1 MAPSTL
7 PLSPISPPNR
17 TSSRSLAPAKNP
29 LDASAL
35 LDTLDQNRSATT
47 DQQNGESTVMKSS
60 RPFDP
65 IDFLN
70 QHYET
75 EQSLSQQLP
84 SLRDAVGTRMQL
96 LNDRISD
103 ALQKQNDTAEGTR
116 RHVQEAQASVIELQ
130 RRILQVKEK
139 ASQSEKAVLEIT
151 ADMKRLD
158 CAKQHLQRTI
168 TTLKQLHM
176 LVHAVEQ
183 LRLTT
188 RSNSS
193 NKNANQFPDY
203 KTASHLVEAI
213 TQLFQHFTAYTTK
226 VQQMRVLSSKVHEYQ
241 ETLRTS
247 LVLNFRIV
255 TFGYNKAMRLEG
267 KVISEDEDD
276 DEANMP
282 GRQSMSVEVML
293 GGVMYIDALGYD
305 CRIKFIH
312 DFCQDLLGDYLQE
325 FTPPDRNSTKQAPQ
339 HRVSSFKV
347 VVEPKVEAENA
358 YAGLAFMEK
367 RFTWFLNGPLQSINN
382 KFTSVFPPNWNLQAS
397 LSSIFLQ
404 LVCLFLGFVFLI
416 ILLLSSNFVSDECI
430 DSRSYFSTLRWSA
443 S

>member
-1 MAPSTL
+1 MQQQLHPYTGYTYTTMAPSTL
-7 PLSPISPPNR
+7 PLSPPNL
-17 TSSRSLAPAKNP
+17 TSSRSLALTNQP
-29 LDASAL
+29 LDPSVL
-35 LDTLDQNRSATT
+35 LDTLDQNRVTAATNN
-47 DQQNGESTVMKSS
+47 NGTIATSN
-60 RPFDP
+60 PFDP

-70 QHYET
+70 QHFET
-75 EQSLSQQLP
+75 EQSLSQHLP
-84 SLRDAVGTRMQL
+84 SLRDAVGERMQI

-103 ALQKQNDTAEGTR
+103 ALQKQNDTADSTR
-116 RHVQEAQASVIELQ
+116 RHVQETQASVIELQ

-183 LRLTT
+183 LRQTT
-188 RSNSS
+188 LYN
-193 NKNANQFPDY
+193 NKNNTNQFPDY

-213 TQLFQHFTAYTTK
+213 SQLFQHFTAYTTK
-226 VQQMRVLSSKVHEYQ
+226 VQQMRVLASKVHDYQ
-241 ETLRTS
+241 EILRTS
-247 LVLNFRIV
+247 LVVNFRIV
-255 TFGYNKAMRLEG
+255 TFGYQKAMRLEG

-276 DEANMP
+276 DDANIP
-282 GRQSMSVEVML
+282 GRQGMSVEVMH
-293 GGVMYIDALGYD
+293 GGVMYMDALGYD
-305 CRIKFIH
+305 SRIKFIH
-312 DFCQDLLGDYLQE
+312 DFCQDLLGEYLHE
-325 FTPPDRNSTKQAPQ
+325 FTPPDRNSAKQVPQ

-358 YAGLAFMEK
+358 FAGLAFMEK

-382 KFTSVFPPNWNLQAS
+382 KFPSVFPPNWNLQAS

-404 LVCLFLGFVFLI
+404 LV
-416 ILLLSSNFVSDECI
+416 
-430 DSRSYFSTLRWSA
+430 R
-443 S
+443 

>member
-7 PLSPISPPNR
+7 PLSPMSPLNQS
-17 TSSRSLAPAKNP
+17 SSRSLATSIAP
-29 LDASAL
+29 LDPLAL
-35 LDTLDQNRSATT
+35 LDTLDQNRTT
-47 DQQNGESTVMKSS
+47 KSGEGTTSTTTPST
-60 RPFDP
+60 PFDP

-70 QHYET
+70 QHFAT
-75 EQSLSQQLP
+75 ERSLSRELP
-84 SLRDAVGTRMQL
+84 LLRDAVGTRMQL

-103 ALQKQNDTAEGTR
+103 ALQKQNDTADSTR
-116 RHVQEAQASVIELQ
+116 RHVQDAQASVIELQ

-183 LRLTT
+183 LRLATLY
-188 RSNSS
+188 NSS
-193 NKNANQFPDY
+193 SSSSSSGGGSIHKNADPFPDY

-213 TQLFQHFTAYTTK
+213 TQLFQHFTAYTSK
-226 VQQMRVLSSKVHEYQ
+226 VPQMRVLSTKVHEYQ

-247 LVLNFRIV
+247 LIVNFRIV
-255 TFGYNKAMRLEG
+255 AFGYNKAMRLEG
-267 KVISEDEDD
+267 KAISEDEDD
-276 DEANMP
+276 DDMASHNIP
-282 GRQSMSVEVML
+282 GRRPMSVEVMR

-305 CRIKFIH
+305 CRIKFLH
-312 DFCQDLLGDYLQE
+312 DFCQDLLGDYLHE
-325 FTPPDRNSTKQAPQ
+325 FTPPDRSQNAKQAPQ

-347 VVEPKVEAENA
+347 VVEPKVEADRA
-358 YAGLAFMEK
+358 FAGLAHMEK
-367 RFTWFLNGPLQSINN
+367 RFNWFLNGPLQSISN
-382 KFTSVFPPNWNLQAS
+382 KFPSVFPPNWNLQAS

-404 LVCLFLGFVFLI
+404 LVSHIARFYPYI
-416 ILLLSSNFVSDECI
+416 E
-430 DSRSYFSTLRWSA
+430 STLLH
-443 S
+443 

>member
-1 MAPSTL
+1 M
-7 PLSPISPPNR
+7 
-17 TSSRSLAPAKNP
+17 
-29 LDASAL
+29 
-35 LDTLDQNRSATT
+35 LDTLDQNRVTAATNN
-47 DQQNGESTVMKSS
+47 NGTIATSN
-60 RPFDP
+60 PFDP

-70 QHYET
+70 QHFET
-75 EQSLSQQLP
+75 EQSLSQHLP
-84 SLRDAVGTRMQL
+84 SLRDAVGERMQI

-103 ALQKQNDTAEGTR
+103 ALQKQNDTADSTR
-116 RHVQEAQASVIELQ
+116 RHVQETQASVIELQ

-183 LRLTT
+183 LRQTT
-188 RSNSS
+188 LYN
-193 NKNANQFPDY
+193 NKNNTNQFPDY

-226 VQQMRVLSSKVHEYQ
+226 VQQMRVLASKVHDYQ
-241 ETLRTS
+241 EKLRTS
-247 LVLNFRIV
+247 LVVNFRIV
-255 TFGYNKAMRLEG
+255 TFGYQKAMRLEG

-276 DEANMP
+276 DDANIP
-282 GRQSMSVEVML
+282 GRQGMSVEVMH
-293 GGVMYIDALGYD
+293 GGVMYMDALGYD
-305 CRIKFIH
+305 SRIKFIH
-312 DFCQDLLGDYLQE
+312 DFCQDLLGEYLHE
-325 FTPPDRNSTKQAPQ
+325 FTPPDRNSAKQVPQ

-358 YAGLAFMEK
+358 FAGLAFMEK

-382 KFTSVFPPNWNLQAS
+382 KFPSVFPPNWNLQAS

-404 LVCLFLGFVFLI
+404 LV
-416 ILLLSSNFVSDECI
+416 
-430 DSRSYFSTLRWSA
+430 R
-443 S
+443 

>member
-7 PLSPISPPNR
+7 PSSPLSPPNR
-17 TSSRSLAPAKNP
+17 TSSRSLAPTTSNSIP
-29 LDASAL
+29 LLLDPSAL
-35 LDTLDQNRSATT
+35 LDTLDQNRIIATT
-47 DQQNGESTVMKSS
+47 TDGVASSQSS
-60 RPFDP
+60 RQFDP

-70 QHYET
+70 QHFAT

-103 ALQKQNDTAEGTR
+103 ALQKQNDTADSTR
-116 RHVQEAQASVIELQ
+116 RHVQEAQASVVELQ

-183 LRLTT
+183 LRMTT
-188 RSNSS
+188 RYNSN
-193 NKNANQFPDY
+193 NNNNNGNAFPDY

-213 TQLFQHFTAYTTK
+213 TQLFQHFTAYTSK
-226 VQQMRVLSSKVHEYQ
+226 VQQMRVLASKVHEYQ

-247 LVLNFRIV
+247 LTVNFRIV

-267 KVISEDEDD
+267 RAISEDEDD
-276 DEANMP
+276 DDTNIP
-282 GRQSMSVEVML
+282 GRQCMSAEVMR

-312 DFCQDLLGDYLQE
+312 DFCQDLLGDYLHE
-325 FTPPDRNSTKQAPQ
+325 FTPPDRNSIKQQAPQ

-358 YAGLAFMEK
+358 YAGLAFMDK

-382 KFTSVFPPNWNLQAS
+382 KFPSVFPPNWNLQAS

-404 LVCLFLGFVFLI
+404 LVCLFHG
-416 ILLLSSNFVSDECI
+416 
-430 DSRSYFSTLRWSA
+430 RSIQFGFSTLL
-443 S
+443 